1 MPLNIRKGYD
11 AELLHK
17 FDIDNDFVNFKR
29 SLHISAALSIINF
42 PLLIL
47 DFYRFLYSRELFSQF
62 GYTEVA
68 VIHLISCIVF
78 PMLLIAGLVK
88 SRKSDLPPESRFY
101 NIFWRI
107 FFSLAYLYA
116 LTTSAPCL
124 ALYQN
129 LTTVFVAVLVLASSF
144 KIRMSEYF
152 IHSVLLCVL
161 DLISIRFLVPNV
173 KEIYPGI
180 ISDITSTIVVALC
193 INHIAYSESLKSFI
207 NKVNFE
213 KEQGEKI
220 VEMEAS
226 KAKSEFLSNMSHE
239 IRTPINGI
247 YGMLSMLQESPLN
260 EEQKDYIKYA
270 KSSCEVL
277 NNIVSDLFDMT
288 LIKSRKMT
296 IESKPY
302 SLVELIGAAE
312 ANFKP
317 RMKLKDLRIEVTV
330 DKALPKFV
338 VGDKNRILQILNNLL
353 SNAWKFTH
361 SGLISVT
368 CRKVSSDRGES
379 LLFEVKDS
387 GIGIPDD
394 KMPFIFN
401 QFYQLDSTLKKQY
414 RGAGLGLA
422 ICKSLVTMMGGEIGA
437 RSNAPEAG
445 TTFFFELPLVLPDED
460 WDKSVQ
466 EYRSVPEKF
475 LEGKNVLCVEDN
487 ETNLKFVTALL
498 YKRGAN
504 VTTASNGRIALSIME
519 KNDFDMVLLDI
530 RMPVM
535 DGIETIKS
543 IRAAEAQ
550 NGSYTPVIAGT
561 TYTMKRNRE
570 EIMQNGFDGCLSK
583 PFTEEELMLEIY
595 NNINKKRSA

>member
-1 MPLNIRKGYD
+1 MPVNVRKGLD
-11 AELLHK
+11 KELLRQ
-17 FDIDNDFVNFKR
+17 FDIDNDLSNFKR
-29 SLHISAALSIINF
+29 SIHISIALIVINI
-42 PLLIL
+42 PLLIF
-47 DFYRFLYSRELFSQF
+47 DIYRFIYSRELFSQY
-62 GYTEVA
+62 GYFEITVVHA
-68 VIHLISCIVF
+68 LSCIVF
-78 PMLLIAGLVK
+78 PAILLAGMITK
-88 SRKSDLPPESRFY
+88 KRDLPNDSRFY
-101 NIFWRI
+101 KIYWRI
-107 FFSLAYLYA
+107 FFFFAYCYA

-124 ALYQN
+124 ELYKN
-129 LTTVFVAVLVLASSF
+129 LTTLFVAVLVLASSF
-144 KIRMSEYF
+144 KIKFSEY
-152 IHSVLLCVL
+152 IVHSVLLCFF
-161 DLISIRFLVPNV
+161 DLFSIWFFVPGV
-173 KEIYPGI
+173 EAIFSGI
-180 ISDITSTIVVALC
+180 ISDVASTIVIAVF
-193 INHIAYSESLKSFI
+193 INYIVYSESLKSFI

-213 KEQGEKI
+213 KEQAEKI

-288 LIKSRKMT
+288 LIKSGKMM

-302 SLVELIGAAE
+302 SLVELISAAE

-330 DKALPKFV
+330 DEALPKFV

-379 LLFEVKDS
+379 VLFEVKDS
-387 GIGIPDD
+387 GIGIPED

-422 ICKSLVTMMGGEIGA
+422 ICKSLVAMMGGMLPKPGRPFSLNC
-437 RSNAPEAG
+437 RSFCLMKTGISLFRNTDLSLKNFLRAKMSFVSK
-445 TTFFFELPLVLPDED
+445 TTRPISSSLWHCFI
-460 WDKSVQ
+460 K
-466 EYRSVPEKF
+466 
-475 LEGKNVLCVEDN
+475 EG
-487 ETNLKFVTALL
+487 
-498 YKRGAN
+498 
-504 VTTASNGRIALSIME
+504 
-519 KNDFDMVLLDI
+519 
-530 RMPVM
+530 
-535 DGIETIKS
+535 
-543 IRAAEAQ
+543 
-550 NGSYTPVIAGT
+550 
-561 TYTMKRNRE
+561 
-570 EIMQNGFDGCLSK
+570 
-583 PFTEEELMLEIY
+583 LML
-595 NNINKKRSA
+595 